1 MKFVI
6 IQYIVFNRALEAI
19 KIHVILHSKAEMM
32 LHQRRKFIFASVRK
46 LYCDMKWVLIVH
58 VHSYQLL
65 CWLILWFLFIP
76 TSTFCIWVFISLKK
90 SEWKFKKI

>member
-6 IQYIVFNRALEAI
+6 IQYIVFNRVLEAI

-46 LYCDMKWVLIVH
+46 LYCDMK
-58 VHSYQLL
+58 
-65 CWLILWFLFIP
+65 
-76 TSTFCIWVFISLKK
+76 
-90 SEWKFKKI
+90 